1 MKQKYL
7 TLFSLYIA
15 QSVPMSFF
23 TTVVPVIMRQ
33 EQFSLQAIGLLQLVK
48 LPWILK
54 FLWAP
59 LVDNTS
65 RTKKQLRRW
74 IVLSEVFYAAVILLI
89 SLFRLEAHFG
99 LSVALMVISVFA
111 SSTQDIATDIFAIR
125 ILRKEEKPYGNAVQ
139 SAGSFVGSLLGTGVL
154 LFAYHLFGWSVL
166 LWILTALVLLALL
179 PLFSRKVKIESRER
193 DRKRVSVK
201 DIFLFFQGKKQKLR
215 LLMLIFY
222 FSGLAGIL
230 AMLKPYMVDLGYD
243 IVQIGFASGILG
255 TSTAALASILGAH
268 IIKFAGRRFSLVLFA
283 FFNVLAGFFFWII
296 AGSTPSQS
304 LLYLAICALWT
315 AYGFSMVAIF
325 TSSMDEVRPGCEGTD
340 FTVQIMITHI
350 SSMLVAV
357 LSGKLAD
364 MLGYQSLFGVQVML
378 SVVSV
383 VVLLSLYP
391 VDFKKLRFK

>member
-33 EQFSLQAIGLLQLVK
+33 EQFSLQAIGLLQLIK

-54 FLWAP
+54 FMWAP

-65 RTKKQLRRW
+65 RSRKQLRRW
-74 IVLSEVFYAAVILLI
+74 ILLSEIFYAAIILLI
-89 SLFRLEAHFG
+89 SFFRLDTHFG
-99 LSVALMVISVFA
+99 LIVALMVVSVFA

-166 LWILTALVLLALL
+166 LWMLAALVLIAVL
-179 PLFSRKVKIESRER
+179 PLYSSKIEIKNKKP
-193 DRKRVSVK
+193 DRKRVRIK
-201 DIFLFFQGKKQKLR
+201 DIFSFFKGKRQKLR
-215 LLMLIFY
+215 LFLLIFY
-222 FSGLAGIL
+222 FSGLTGLL
-230 AMLKPYMVDLGYD
+230 AMLKPYMVDLGYN

-255 TSTAALASILGAH
+255 TSTAAVASLIGAH
-268 IIKFAGRRFSLVLFA
+268 MIKFSGRRVSLFIFA
-283 FFNVLAGFFFWII
+283 VINVFAGLFFWVI
-296 AGSTPSQS
+296 AGYTPSQNI
-304 LLYLAICALWT
+304 LYLAICTLWA

-325 TSSMDEVRPGCEGTD
+325 TSSMNEVRTDSEGTD

-364 MLGYQSLFGVQVML
+364 IAGYQALFGIQMAL
-378 SVVSV
+378 SLISLPL
-383 VVLLSLYP
+383 LLSLYP
-391 VDFKKLRFK
+391 VDFKKFRFK

>member
-1 MKQKYL
+1 
-7 TLFSLYIA
+7 
-15 QSVPMSFF
+15 
-23 TTVVPVIMRQ
+23 
-33 EQFSLQAIGLLQLVK
+33 VK

-59 LVDNTS
+59 LLDNTS
-65 RTKKQLRRW
+65 RTHKQLRSW
-74 IVLSEVFYAAVILLI
+74 IVLSEIFYAVIILFI
-89 SLFRLEAHFG
+89 SFFRLDAHF
-99 LSVALMVISVFA
+99 ALIVMLMFVSVFA

-154 LFAYHLFGWSVL
+154 LFAYHLFGWSTL
-166 LWILTALVLLALL
+166 LWILAALVLLALI
-179 PLFSRKVKIESRER
+179 PLFSRKIQIEHHNY
-193 DRKRVSVK
+193 DRKKVSIK
-201 DIFLFFQGKKQKLR
+201 DVFSFFRGKRQKLR
-215 LLMLIFY
+215 LWLLVFY

-255 TSTAALASILGAH
+255 TSTAAVASVLGAH
-268 IIKFAGRRFSLVLFA
+268 IIKFSGRRISLILFA
-283 FFNVLAGFFFWII
+283 FINVLAGGFFWFI
-296 AGSTPSQS
+296 AGTTPSQGV
-304 LLYLAICALWT
+304 LYAAICVLWA

-325 TSSMDEVRPGCEGTD
+325 TSSMDEVRTHSEGTD

-364 MLGYQSLFGVQVML
+364 VAGYQALFGIQIVL
-378 SVVSV
+378 SMISV
-383 VVLLSLYP
+383 PLLLYLYP
-391 VDFKKLRFK
+391 VDFAKFRFKS